1 MKKSS
6 ILAPISAFAIIA
18 IACDDSSNIGS
29 SIVDDQIAIVN
40 DSSFTLSGHSAINSV
55 IQSRTIT
62 QLLGSIDA
70 GDYGKLNSD
79 FVTQFMP
86 AAKIDT
92 TGMIIDGLTLRLAV
106 PRSSGYVGDTLIPM
120 GLEVY
125 RLNQQLPY
133 PIYSDFYENVSD
145 YYDESAPIASKIY
158 NFNTLGCSDTLQA
171 LSYINIDVDMP
182 KALAEELVNIYK
194 TDPTAYLVPEMFA
207 QKFPGIYVRNSYGSG
222 RIVKIGATS
231 MAIKYHTEG
240 KTDAGND
247 TTYNYIGNYYAVS
260 PEIITNNNIR
270 YDMSAAM
277 QSRLTDGECLLVAPT
292 GIETEIEFPINNILN
307 SYLNGAGKLAV
318 INSLSFVLPIDTIA
332 NQYGIN
338 PPDYVLMVRSSE
350 KQNFFANNLITD
362 GVTSFLGTYN
372 ATYNRYEFPD
382 MRQYL
387 IDRVGKGPAT
397 PEEYTFTLTPV
408 SVSVENNSSNY
419 YYSSVTT
426 TVNSITPYVET
437 PVMAKISLEDAKI
450 ILSYSKQTIKN

>member
-125 RLNQQLPY
+125 RLNHQLPY

-182 KALAEELVNIYK
+182 KALAEELVDIYK

-247 TTYNYIGNYYAVS
+247 TTYN
-260 PEIITNNNIR
+260 
-270 YDMSAAM
+270 
-277 QSRLTDGECLLVAPT
+277 
-292 GIETEIEFPINNILN
+292 
-307 SYLNGAGKLAV
+307 
-318 INSLSFVLPIDTIA
+318 
-332 NQYGIN
+332 
-338 PPDYVLMVRSSE
+338 
-350 KQNFFANNLITD
+350 
-362 GVTSFLGTYN
+362 
-372 ATYNRYEFPD
+372 
-382 MRQYL
+382 
-387 IDRVGKGPAT
+387 
-397 PEEYTFTLTPV
+397 
-408 SVSVENNSSNY
+408 
-419 YYSSVTT
+419 
-426 TVNSITPYVET
+426 
-437 PVMAKISLEDAKI
+437 
-450 ILSYSKQTIKN
+450 